1 LNKPKRSLRTTL
13 ADLAAAFADAVLAAA
28 RESVLELA
36 TEQAPQTRR
45 PRSEPARST
54 RSRGESVERPQAA
67 RAPRTPSRA
76 ARKPSR
82 ALSDP
87 PVSPGGDLLITDPQ
101 ALLAALETADPS
113 TAWESASAVQ
123 TPRAEPEILRPV
135 APATAPVSHRT
146 GSGSDPGPQPDQVSM
161 FAPVLREGEVIV
173 RRSAGGVVLRRR
185 RA

>member
-1 LNKPKRSLRTTL
+1 MNKSKRSLRSTL

-45 PRSEPARST
+45 PRTEPARSA
-54 RSRGESVERPQAA
+54 RSRVGSAERPRPARAA
-67 RAPRTPSRA
+67 RAPARA
-76 ARKPSR
+76 ARTKPSR
-82 ALSDP
+82 TLSEP
-87 PVSPGGDLLITDPQ
+87 PASPAGDLLITDPQ

-113 TAWESASAVQ
+113 TAWDGPSEAQS
-123 TPRAEPEILRPV
+123 PRTEPEILRPV
-135 APATAPVSHRT
+135 VPKAAPASAHF
-146 GSGSDPGPQPDQVSM
+146 SGPDQGARADHFST